1 MSPLEQVSIL
11 PMDPR
16 RFGMV
21 LSEGEYEALDDLI
34 THAKRA
40 LNGRVI
46 WNVNS
51 TAKGGGVVEMLRP
64 LLGYSR
70 GAGVDA
76 RWAVISGD
84 PEFFT
89 LTKRIHNKLHGFE
102 GDGGPLGPQEHRI
115 YEATLAANATEL
127 LPLIHPEDVVILHDP
142 QTAGLAEP
150 VRRTGATVIWR
161 CHVGLD
167 HANEQARDAWRFLLP
182 YVLPAHA
189 YVFSRAGFAWE
200 GLPRKKITVIRPS
213 IDAFSPKNAEQS
225 PDQSLAIL
233 FESGILAGRASEP
246 ARFVRT
252 DGTDGRVQR
261 RAVIQEDRPATPED
275 RLITQVSR
283 WDALKDPLGV
293 VRGFAEHAREL
304 GDAHLVLAGPS
315 TEAVADDPEGAAVYA
330 AVCEARCELPDDV
343 RGRIHLISLPM
354 DDLDENASMVN
365 AVQRHASIVV
375 QKSLAEGFGLTVAE
389 AMWKTRAVVASRI
402 GGIRDQI
409 VNTRSGVLL
418 ADPRDGRE
426 FGSALAS
433 LIHDPERIQRIG
445 TAAHAS
451 VQEHFLG
458 PQHLGRYFEVIS
470 RVLAAR
476 AHEGDHAEQDIA
488 AEEQASRRGR
498 HPIEDGEPTAPPV
511 EPEAEDVV
519 PNRHSASAEAALLR
533 WRETHDES

>member
-1 MSPLEQVSIL
+1 MTWLEQVSIL

-70 GAGVDA
+70 GAGIDA

-89 LTKRIHNKLHGFE
+89 LTKRIHNKLHGFD
-102 GDGGPLGPQEHRI
+102 GDGGSLGPHERKI
-115 YEATLAANATEL
+115 YQQTLAANAAEL
-127 LPLIHPEDVVILHDP
+127 LPLLHPRDVVILHDP
-142 QTAGLAEP
+142 QTAGLTEP

-167 HANEQARDAWRFLLP
+167 HANENAREAWGFLLP

-246 ARFVRT
+246 ARFVRP

-315 TEAVADDPEGAAVYA
+315 TEAVADDPEGGAVYA
-330 AVCEARCELPDDV
+330 AVCEAQRELPDDV
-343 RGRIHLISLPM
+343 RGRIHLVSLPM

-365 AVQRHASIVV
+365 ALQRRATIVV

-409 VNTRSGVLL
+409 VNATSGVLL

-426 FGSALAS
+426 FGSALAT
-433 LIHDPERIQRIG
+433 LIHDPERILRIG

-476 AHEGDHAEQDIA
+476 ARDPGGDEKAGRA
-488 AEEQASRRGR
+488 GR
-498 HPIEDGEPTAPPV
+498 HPIEDGELTAPSL
-511 EPEAEDVV
+511 EPEAQDVV